1 MRLALRALPLA
12 LALAPLTAALTPTE
26 VLAQPNPA
34 KMTFFITSAGSG
46 KGADLGG
53 LAGADQQCAMLAKS
67 AGAAEHT
74 WHAYLSTSPKDGARA
89 VNARDRIGTGPWY
102 NATGV
107 MIAQSVAHL
116 HDSTANTGKQTSL
129 DEKGRVINGRGDTPN
144 THDILTGST
153 PDGRAYPSGT
163 DTTCNNW
170 TSSGEGSAR
179 VGHHDRQGGG
189 EFPNSWNS
197 AHPSRGCSQDNL
209 KASGG
214 AGLFYCF
221 AAS

>member
-1 MRLALRALPLA
+1 MRMALRALPLA
-12 LALAPLTAALTPTE
+12 FALAPLTAALTPIDA
-26 VLAQPNPA
+26 LAQPNPA
-34 KMTFFITSAGSG
+34 KMTFFITSAGLG
-46 KGADLGG
+46 NGADLGG
-53 LAGADQQCAMLAKS
+53 LAGADQHCAMLAKA
-67 AGAAEHT
+67 AGAGEHI
-74 WHAYLSTSPKDGARA
+74 WHAYLSTSATDGKPA

-129 DEKGRVINGRGDTPN
+129 DEKGGMVNGRGDTPN

-153 PDGRAYPSGT
+153 PDGRAYPPGT

-170 TSSGEGSAR
+170 TSSGDGSAR

-189 EFPNSWNS
+189 EFPTSWNA

-214 AGLFYCF
+214 AALFYCF
-221 AAS
+221 GIN